1 MTVAVSAAVTPA
13 PLIELDRACVI
24 RGQVRVLRDFR
35 LSAGQAS
42 DVLHLP
48 PGFRY
53 CLSHDARPV
62 APACANV

>member
-1 MTVAVSAAVTPA
+1 VVVFATECPGG
-13 PLIELDRACVI
+13 AC
-24 RGQVRVLRDFR
+24 RVRVLRDFR

-53 CLSHDARPV
+53 CLSHHARPV